1 MKYLMYQAAKALGF
15 VLPPAGKYAVGM
27 FFLPTAE
34 SRRDESKNVFTKVCL
49 LIFAFL
55 VFINEILLGA

>member
-1 MKYLMYQAAKALGF
+1 MFCLKQAATELGF

-34 SRRDESKNVFTKVCL
+34 CRRDESKNVFTKVSFMKLFMFLCL
-49 LIFAFL
+49 
-55 VFINEILLGA
+55 

>member
-1 MKYLMYQAAKALGF
+1 MYQAAKDLGF
-15 VLPPAGKYAVGM
+15 VLPPAGEYAVGM

-49 LIFAFL
+49 MIFFPVFSFFL
-55 VFINEILLGA
+55 YMKFC